1 MVGSTGSNRRVRKVS
16 AQPQADV
23 AKANQEAEATLSAAP
38 QEELDENI
46 ERPIPARS
54 VQRRPVAP
62 EPTYA
67 RARSAPR
74 PRPYPPRP
82 YSYEDGVIQRGPV
95 NRYVASGI
103 ALALALALIVLI
115 FLLVS
120 SRQSPPVASVPNVL
134 PGNNV
139 ASVTDTPVPAGIVVD
154 LTATPVNLFA
164 QTAGPGGVN
173 RGQLNLPR
181 GIALDAAGDFY
192 VVDTQNLRV
201 QEFDKTGKFINM
213 FGTKGLGEGQ
223 FNSYSDTGVGTG
235 PGGVAVDKDG
245 NVYVADTWNH
255 RMQKFSSDGK
265 VLTVWGG
272 VINLAEAP
280 AGADPENNSRFYGP
294 RGVAIGPDGNIYVTD
309 TGNKRVLIFDPS
321 GKFVRKIDSG
331 VTPAKAQ
338 ANYPFNKPGELNEPI
353 GIAVD
358 KAGNVYVADTRNLR
372 IQKFGPDGAPLSQ
385 WPVPTGAWKPG
396 PYLEPFMALDSAG
409 NLYTTAPTTA
419 SVIKFDPKGQLLGQ
433 KKTEGKITLQTPTG
447 IAIAPDDTIYVV
459 DTSANAV
466 VNFGKMP

>member
-1 MVGSTGSNRRVRKVS
+1 MVGSTGSNRRVRRVS
-16 AQPQADV
+16 AQTQAD
-23 AKANQEAEATLSAAP
+23 APIASEEAEATLDAAP
-38 QEELDENI
+38 QNDQDLYI
-46 ERPIPARS
+46 QRPVPARS
-54 VQRRPVAP
+54 VQKRPVAP
-62 EPTYA
+62 EPPPA

-74 PRPYPPRP
+74 PRPYP
-82 YSYEDGVIQRGPV
+82 YEDRVIPRRPV
-95 NRYVASGI
+95 NRYVASAI
-103 ALALALALIVLI
+103 ALALALVLILLI

-120 SRQSPPVASVPNVL
+120 SRQPPIVASVPNLV

-139 ASVTDTPVPAGIVVD
+139 ASATNTPVPAGIVPD
-154 LTATPVNLFA
+154 LTATPVNLFTPA
-164 QTAGPGGVN
+164 AGPGGAN

-181 GIALDAAGDFY
+181 GIALDSKGDFY
-192 VVDTQNLRV
+192 VADTQNLRI
-201 QEFDKTGKFINM
+201 QEFDKSGKFITM
-213 FGTKGLGEGQ
+213 FGSKGLGEGQ
-223 FNSYSDTGVGTG
+223 FNSYGDTGVGTG

-331 VTPAKAQ
+331 VTVAKAQ

-358 KAGNVYVADTRNLR
+358 KTGNVYVADTRNLR
-372 IQKFGPDGAPLSQ
+372 IQKFGPDGAPLAQ
-385 WPVPTGAWKPG
+385 WPVPTGAWAPG

-409 NLYTTAPTTA
+409 NLYTTAPTTG
-419 SVIKFDPKGQLLGQ
+419 SVIKFNPQGQVLGQ
-433 KKTEGKITLQTPTG
+433 KKTEGSVTLQTPTG
-447 IAIAPDDTIYVV
+447 IAIAPDDTVYVV
-459 DTSANAV
+459 DTNANAV
-466 VNFGKMP
+466 VNLGKMP